1 MNKYI
6 DTYMHAYMHTYITSH
21 HITSHHIA
29 SHHIHTHI
37 SIHNYP
43 SSYNNFPVKVTI
55 SVNSQGHFPHSCF
68 YLVSSSEASSS
79 SSFPS
84 KVLKF
89 PSDIAMFTHFPL

>member
-21 HITSHHIA
+21 HITSHHI
-29 SHHIHTHI
+29 HTHI

-43 SSYNNFPVKVTI
+43 SVKVTI
-55 SVNSQGHFPHSCF
+55 SVNSQVHFPHSYF